1 MAKDPAFLFY
11 SSDFLSGVMD
21 LDMEERGQYI
31 TLLCA
36 QHQKGP
42 LSEKTIRLLV
52 GSISLSVL
60 AKFQQNDIGLFF
72 NARLSIEIENRIAF
86 TESRKINGS
95 KGGRPKKETYEK
107 PSGYAL
113 AKASENLPENE
124 NENRNTDL
132 IDIEIKEENQKFQ
145 SLKKSESI
153 EDRKLKFAETLKPF
167 IEKYG
172 REFLIEFYNYWTEPN
187 KSGKKF
193 RQEDQNFWD
202 LSKRLFTWEKNNKG
216 NSYTN
221 GFQNQPKTI
230 QQDFANSKIGKA
242 MQASQEADFI
252 IDEMIRLKNQK
263 QNESTNSN

>member
-52 GSISLSVL
+52 GSISVSVL
-60 AKFQQNDIGLFF
+60 DKFQKTDEGLFF

-86 TESRKINGS
+86 TESRKLNGS

-107 PSGYAL
+107 PNGYAL

-124 NENRNTDL
+124 NENR
-132 IDIEIKEENQKFQ
+132 IETGIEVRKESLRENQFQIPDQAEIYDFVLHKYPSANIQGALNFADKFWSHYENNGWKVGKNKMKNWKLAISSWSETLQ
-145 SLKKSESI
+145 KELFPQLAKTGFSTQPEKKSARDAGMEA
-153 EDRKLKFAETLKPF
+153 L
-167 IEKYG
+167 
-172 REFLIEFYNYWTEPN
+172 
-187 KSGKKF
+187 
-193 RQEDQNFWD
+193 Q
-202 LSKRLFTWEKNNKG
+202 RLM
-216 NSYTN
+216 
-221 GFQNQPKTI
+221 NQP
-230 QQDFANSKIGKA
+230 D
-242 MQASQEADFI
+242 
-252 IDEMIRLKNQK
+252 
-263 QNESTNSN
+263 

>member
-52 GSISLSVL
+52 GSISVSVL
-60 AKFQQNDIGLFF
+60 DKFQKNDEGLFF

-86 TESRKINGS
+86 TESRKLNGS

-107 PSGYAL
+107 PNGYAL

-124 NENRNTDL
+124 NENR
-132 IDIEIKEENQKFQ
+132 IETGIEVRKESLRENQFQKPSELDIFNFIREKYPDGNLEGCKIFSTKFW
-145 SLKKSESI
+145 SHYENNGWKVGKNKMKNW
-153 EDRKLKFAETLKPF
+153 KLAISSWSETLQK
-167 IEKYG
+167 
-172 REFLIEFYNYWTEPN
+172 
-187 KSGKKF
+187 
-193 RQEDQNFWD
+193 D
-202 LSKRLFTWEKNNKG
+202 LFPQLVKT
-216 NSYTN
+216 
-221 GFQNQPKTI
+221 GFQNQPQKLSPR
-230 QQDFANSKIGKA
+230 QAGEEALRRLFEEERNGNSQI
-242 MQASQEADFI
+242 
-252 IDEMIRLKNQK
+252 
-263 QNESTNSN
+263 